1 MQQDCAGQ
9 EAVVLVMVEVRRMD
23 PVLGVLIVAGVALL
37 LAMVCL
43 VVFVRSRRR
52 NELEPTPPTQAE
64 GSATTPGAPANP
76 SSPSV
81 EDKPETEPVQEPMHR
96 FQVVSSKEI
105 KQCLFVI
112 IDWPGLDTNRRLAR
126 LLTEYNAH
134 YDPQLGVYTI
144 RDPRAGY
151 KLTIAN
157 SSPPGTLPPIH
168 EGDDQPTVQGVSILI
183 HFINKRSVARNPDTL
198 INITQAIAAIG
209 GHILDAERNA
219 VSNEEFEALRRQAQT
234 MTR

>member
-1 MQQDCAGQ
+1 
-9 EAVVLVMVEVRRMD
+9 MD

-43 VVFVRSRRR
+43 VAFVKSRRR
-52 NELEPTPPTQAE
+52 NELGPAPPAQAE
-64 GSATTPGAPANP
+64 AGAATPAAPAP
-76 SSPSV
+76 SSSPSQ
-81 EDKPETEPVQEPMHR
+81 EDKPEAGPQEPMHR

-112 IDWPGLDTNRRLAR
+112 LDWPGLDTNRRLAR

-219 VSNEEFEALRRQAQT
+219 VSNEEFEALRHQAQT
-234 MTR
+234 MSR